1 MNVTKL
7 KDATFLLR
15 FERQELRN
23 AALGRG
29 LLSAGHTRLHLMP
42 WTRQF
47 GATAASKLPYRVRVC
62 IEGIPEHAAH
72 IEVLSKLFP
81 PNAII
86 DELDTVKNSE
96 DEVACVWVWLSVAD
110 PDSIAVEGR
119 LSLRNRSSS
128 WKNSI
133 MFSLGGSLA
142 RQSWLISRCFCMLIR
157 C

>member
-1 MNVTKL
+1 MEFIPGEPERRLAWVTACAGRTVAIRDAERDVSLHALIAVQLDARVRLTCEQVRRDVLRQLHIPEHLMGVTKM

-15 FERQELRN
+15 FVQPAQRN
-23 AALGRG
+23 AALVRG
-29 LLSAGHTRLHLMP
+29 LLAAGRTRLHLMP

-86 DELDTVKNSE
+86 D
-96 DEVACVWVWLSVAD
+96 
-110 PDSIAVEGR
+110 
-119 LSLRNRSSS
+119 
-128 WKNSI
+128 
-133 MFSLGGSLA
+133 
-142 RQSWLISRCFCMLIR
+142 
-157 C
+157 